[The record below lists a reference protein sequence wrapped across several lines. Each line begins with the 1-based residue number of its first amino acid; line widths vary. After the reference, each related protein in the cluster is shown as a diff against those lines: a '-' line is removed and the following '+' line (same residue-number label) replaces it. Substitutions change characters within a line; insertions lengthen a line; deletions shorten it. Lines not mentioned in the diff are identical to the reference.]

1 MAALLEARNV
11 SKQYHK
17 SVLNPA
23 GTIALAPMSLA
34 ILEDEPS
41 VTVIAGE
48 SGSGKT
54 TLANLLLGIIEPSSG
69 QILYRG
75 KAPAAMSA
83 AEHMAFRREVQA
95 IFQDPFEAYNPFHK
109 VDRVLTKPLRKF
121 KLADSEAEARKL
133 IDHALDMVGLR
144 PEDTLGRYPH
154 QLSGGQRQRIMV
166 ARALLLRPRIIIAD
180 EPVSM
185 VDASLRASILE
196 SLLRLTRELGISLV
210 YITHDL
216 TTAYQ
221 VGDTAIILYRGAI
234 VELGSVELVIKD
246 PQHPY
251 TQLLV
256 DSIPRAD
263 PRQRWG
269 KNTVITPRDD
279 ETGIVEVGCKF
290 VRRCPHAMAVCRE
303 HEPPVFRT
311 DQRRGVSCFLYR
323 QSPAMPPAE
332 ASALV
337 LPATAGPR
345 PIADTR
351 PSLVAASG

>member
-11 SKQYHK
+11 SKQYRK
-17 SVLNPA
+17 SVLNRT
-23 GTIALAPMSLA
+23 GTLALEPMSLV
-34 ILEDEPS
+34 ISEDEPT
-41 VTVIAGE
+41 VTVVAGE

-54 TLANLLLGIIEPSSG
+54 TLANLLLGIIEPTSG
-69 QILYRG
+69 EILYRG
-75 KAPAAMSA
+75 KDPAKMSA
-83 AEHMAFRREVQA
+83 TEHMAFRREVQA

-109 VDRVLTKPLRKF
+109 VDRVLRRPLRKF
-121 KLADSEAEARKL
+121 KLVSSEAEGKKL
-133 IDHALDMVGLR
+133 IDQALDLVGLR

-234 VELGSVELVIKD
+234 AELGSVDLVIKE

-263 PRQRWG
+263 PAQRWG
-269 KNTVITPRDD
+269 KKTVITPHD
-279 ETGIVEVGCKF
+279 EADVVRVGCKF
-290 VRRCPHAMAVCRE
+290 VRRCPHAMPECRE

-311 DQRRGVSCFLYR
+311 DERRGVSCFLYR
-323 QSPAMPPAE
+323 GSPTMLPGE
-332 ASALV
+332 ASELV
-337 LPATAGPR
+337 LQAAAVAGAVAEPR
-345 PIADTR
+345 PR
-351 PSLVAASG
+351 VVAASR

>member
-1 MAALLEARNV
+1 
-11 SKQYHK
+11 
-17 SVLNPA
+17 
-23 GTIALAPMSLA
+23 
-34 ILEDEPS
+34 

-54 TLANLLLGIIEPSSG
+54 TLANLLLGIVEPTSG
-69 QILYRG
+69 EILYRG
-75 KAPAAMSA
+75 KNPAKMSS
-83 AEHMAFRREVQA
+83 AEHMAFRREVQV

-109 VDRVLTKPLRKF
+109 VDRVLRMPLRKF
-121 KLADSEAEARKL
+121 KLAGSEAEARKL
-133 IDHALDMVGLR
+133 VDRALDLVGLR

-166 ARALLLRPRIIIAD
+166 ARALLLQPRIIIAD

-196 SLLRLTRELGISLV
+196 SLLRLTRDLGISLV

-234 VELGSVELVIKD
+234 AELGSVDLVIKN

-251 TQLLV
+251 TRLLV
-256 DSIPRAD
+256 DSIPRAN
-263 PRQRWG
+263 PEQRWG
-269 KNTVITPRDD
+269 RDTVIAPRDD
-279 ETGIVEVGCKF
+279 ETDVARVGCRF
-290 VRRCPHAMAVCRE
+290 ALRCPSAMPECRE

-311 DQRRGVSCFLYR
+311 DDRRGVACFLYR
-323 QSPAMPPAE
+323 ENPSMAPEE
-332 ASALV
+332 ASDLV
-337 LPATAGPR
+337 LQAARPETGRHHEAG
-345 PIADTR
+345 
-351 PSLVAASG
+351 AAVR

>member
-1 MAALLEARNV
+1 MALLEARNV
-11 SKQYHK
+11 SKQYRK
-17 SVLNPA
+17 SVLNRT
-23 GTIALAPMSLA
+23 GTLALEPMSLVIA
-34 ILEDEPS
+34 EDQPS
-41 VTVIAGE
+41 VTVVAGE

-54 TLANLLLGIIEPSSG
+54 TLANLLLGIIEPTSG
-69 QILYRG
+69 EILYRG
-75 KAPAAMSA
+75 KDPATMSA
-83 AEHMAFRREVQA
+83 TEHMAFRREVQA
-95 IFQDPFEAYNPFHK
+95 VFQDPFEAYNPFHK

-121 KLADSEAEARKL
+121 KLVSSEAEGRKL
-133 IDHALDMVGLR
+133 IDRALDLVGLR

-234 VELGSVELVIKD
+234 AELGSVDLVIKQ

-263 PRQRWG
+263 PGQRWG
-269 KNTVITPRDD
+269 KTTVITPLDD
-279 ETGIVEVGCKF
+279 ETDVVRFGCKF
-290 VRRCPHAMAVCRE
+290 VRRCPHAMPECRE

-311 DQRRGVSCFLYR
+311 DERRGVSCFLYR
-323 QSPAMPPAE
+323 NSPTMPAGE
-332 ASALV
+332 ASEMLLQAAAV
-337 LPATAGPR
+337 AAPVVESR
-345 PIADTR
+345 PK
-351 PSLVAASG
+351 LVAANR

>member
-23 GTIALAPMSLA
+23 GTMALAPMSLA
-34 ILEDEPS
+34 ILEHEPT
-41 VTVIAGE
+41 VTVVAGE

-69 QILYRG
+69 EILYRG
-75 KAPAAMSA
+75 KTPAQMSA
-83 AEHMAFRREVQA
+83 AEQVAFRREVQA

-121 KLADSEAEARKL
+121 NLAGSDAEARKL
-133 IDHALDMVGLR
+133 IDRALDMVGLR

-166 ARALLLRPRIIIAD
+166 ARALLLQPRVIIAD

-234 VELGSVELVIKD
+234 AELGGVELVIKQ

-269 KNTVITPRDD
+269 QNTVITPRDD
-279 ETGIVEVGCKF
+279 EAGVAEAGCKF
-290 VRRCPHAMAVCRE
+290 VPRCPHAMAVCRE
-303 HEPPVFRT
+303 QEPPVFRT
-311 DQRRGVSCFLYR
+311 DPRRGVSCFLYR
-323 QSPAMPPAE
+323 QSPAMSAVE

-337 LPATAGPR
+337 LPASESRVATDARPR
-345 PIADTR
+345 M
-351 PSLVAASG
+351 VAASQ

>member
-1 MAALLEARNV
+1 MATLLEVRNV
-11 SKQYHK
+11 SKQYRK
-17 SVLNPA
+17 SMLNRT
-23 GTIALAPMSLA
+23 GTIALEPMSLA
-34 ILEDEPS
+34 ISDDEPS
-41 VTVIAGE
+41 VTVVAGE

-54 TLANLLLGIIEPSSG
+54 TLANLLLGIIEPTSG

-75 KAPAAMSA
+75 KDPAKMSA
-83 AEHMAFRREVQA
+83 REHMAFRREVQA

-109 VDRVLTKPLRKF
+109 VDRVLKTPLRKF
-121 KLADSEAEARKL
+121 KLASSEAEGKKL
-133 IDHALDMVGLR
+133 IDQALDLVGLR

-166 ARALLLRPRIIIAD
+166 ARALLVRPRIIIAD

-234 VELGSVELVIKD
+234 AELGSVDLVIKE

-256 DSIPRAD
+256 DSIPRAN
-263 PRQRWG
+263 PEQRWG
-269 KNTVITPRDD
+269 KNTAIAPRDD
-279 ETGIVEVGCKF
+279 ETDVVRGGCRF
-290 VRRCPHAMAVCRE
+290 VRRCPHAMPVCRE

-311 DQRRGVSCFLYR
+311 DDRRGVACFLYR
-323 QSPAMPPAE
+323 STPAMLPGE
-332 ASALV
+332 ASDLV
-337 LPATAGPR
+337 RQAARPVAG
-345 PIADTR
+345 TR
-351 PSLVAASG
+351 LRVVAAGR